1 MLSKMDGLCG
11 AAPISV
17 FAGDSARRSWVEP
30 HEAALVLETPVRE
43 VLRMRRTGDLRD
55 VRCARRRGIDSEQL
69 KEMVGGRWLALQA
82 LEAITTGRLR
92 LQKPR

>member
-1 MLSKMDGLCG
+1 
-11 AAPISV
+11 
-17 FAGDSARRSWVEP
+17 
-30 HEAALVLETPVRE
+30 
-43 VLRMRRTGDLRD
+43 MRRTGDLRD

-92 LQKPR
+92 LQKPPDIDARVPTLMESWDCLW